1 MATYLRLQ
9 VSRKRVESVCG
20 CVMQESLDTV
30 EAVVKKHRKIKWLQ
44 KTWVLVLVLDIRG
57 GSGVYRD
64 ATLKVSPSALHNIW
78 FLYEPRRVICS

>member
-1 MATYLRLQ
+1 M
-9 VSRKRVESVCG
+9 G
-20 CVMQESLDTV
+20 FGFGF
-30 EAVVKKHRKIKWLQ
+30 
-44 KTWVLVLVLDIRG
+44 LDIRG